1 MTLAKKSEVKIGV
14 LLALDTQNEF
24 VDVNDFLLKKN
35 SHFIGI
41 ILR

>member
-1 MTLAKKSEVKIGV
+1 MTLAKVKKNWCA
-14 LLALDTQNEF
+14 LALDTQNEF